1 MGCGNSIARPVEAAN
16 HEKGDTAPSSSSV
29 VGLFSGGSRKPKR
42 STFTSI
48 ATFDSLDSVEHGYF
62 GMRVTKRYGHPS
74 YFRLDGY
81 DVGLRV
87 RV

>member
-1 MGCGNSIARPVEAAN
+1 MGCGNSIARPIADAL
-16 HEKGDTAPSSSSV
+16 SV
-29 VGLFSGGSRKPKR
+29 TKEGTHPAQSFGKKPKR

-48 ATFDSLDSVEHGYF
+48 ATFDSFDSADHGYF

-81 DVGLRV
+81 DIGLRV